1 MAMVTNGLSTGIAA
15 PAASNRLPLL
25 LGVAAALGLWMA
37 GEAMQERVKAQEQQ
51 LASTSQTVLPRA
63 ARSLPEAERSA
74 ADARQRRSEI
84 EAKLNSS
91 EPVAFI
97 QAKVV
102 HDLRQRCTAEG
113 IQGCVV
119 KYADEALRTEQR
131 PATAATAGAARP
143 AADKA
148 SAATVAELGLGKA
161 RAVISGTFQD
171 LEFRRF
177 LAKLVQAQGQDG
189 LWRINGLVVRNNTFE
204 IDAELIV
211 RPAAT
216 GGGRQP

>member
-1 MAMVTNGLSTGIAA
+1 MATSGASTGMGVT
-15 PAASNRLPLL
+15 PGGGRLPVL

-37 GEAMQERVKAQEQQ
+37 GETLQERVKAQEQQ
-51 LASTSQTVLPRA
+51 IASTSQAVLPRA

-84 EAKLNSS
+84 EARLNNS
-91 EPVAFI
+91 EPVAFV

-119 KYADEALRTEQR
+119 KYADDALRPEQR
-131 PATAATAGAARP
+131 PPAATSPGAARP

-148 SAATVAELGLGKA
+148 SAASVAELGLGKA

-177 LAKLVQAQGQDG
+177 LTKLGQGKGEGG

-211 RPAAT
+211 RPAS
-216 GGGRQP
+216 GGGSRQP

>member
-1 MAMVTNGLSTGIAA
+1 MAMLTDDS
-15 PAASNRLPLL
+15 PSKRLPLL

-37 GEAMQERVKAQEQQ
+37 GDAMQQRVKAQEQE
-51 LASTSQTVLPRA
+51 LANSSQAVLPRA
-63 ARSLPEAERSA
+63 ARSLPEAEGSA
-74 ADARQRRSEI
+74 AAVRQRRSDI
-84 EAKLNSS
+84 ESMLTSS
-91 EPVAFI
+91 DPVAFV

-102 HDLRQRCTAEG
+102 HDLRLRCQAEG

-119 KYADEALRTEQR
+119 KYADDALRAEQR
-131 PATAATAGAARP
+131 TPAATPNAARP

-148 SAATVAELGLGKA
+148 SAASVAELGLGKA

-177 LAKLVQAQGQDG
+177 LAKLVRSTDQGG
-189 LWRINGLVVRNNTFE
+189 LWRINGLVVRSNTFE

-211 RPAAT
+211 RPANT
-216 GGGRQP
+216 GGSRQP